1 MNPGYLLKSFLH
13 YEIIKKLF
21 HGSDLVKFNLEFFFF
36 SRKEKPDEANATL
49 LKGWTED
56 NGPMY
61 RNITTSVKPELQA
74 DATSL
79 RRNPYYYQIY
89 YVYLNTLFASVLPLS
104 LLLFFNIRTA
114 QELVKMSRLG
124 TARMATRNPR

>member
-1 MNPGYLLKSFLH
+1 MVLPGS
-13 YEIIKKLF
+13 
-21 HGSDLVKFNLEFFFF
+21 NLIWNSSFF
-36 SRKEKPDEANATL
+36 SRKEKPDEVANATL

-61 RNITTSVKPELQA
+61 RNITTSVKRELKVEE
-74 DATSL
+74 TSL

>member
-1 MNPGYLLKSFLH
+1 MLSIPFN
-13 YEIIKKLF
+13 KLPWF
-21 HGSDLVKFNLEFFFF
+21 WLNSGSTWVKFNLEFFFF
-36 SRKEKPDEANATL
+36 SRKEKPDEVANATL

-61 RNITTSVKPELQA
+61 RNITTSVKRELKVEE
-74 DATSL
+74 TSL

-124 TARMATRNPR
+124 TARMATRNPRY